1 MSKIN
6 LKIFITLFLLLSV
19 SPIISIAQNDIIKL
33 IKFAKGKSSATVR
46 GAVLRDEIETYIIK
60 VNKGQKMTVK
70 ITAIEKNGS
79 FSIEKPS
86 GDYLQDAGEM
96 DDQTVWSGTVPESG
110 VYKIQVAPTRGN
122 ATYRLTVSVK

>member
-6 LKIFITLFLLLSV
+6 LKLFITLLLLLSV
-19 SPIISIAQNDIIKL
+19 SPIIGIAQNDITKR
-33 IKFAKGKSSATVR
+33 IKFAKGKSSATVK

-86 GDYLQDAGEM
+86 GDYLQNAGEM
-96 DDQTVWSGTVPESG
+96 DDQTIWSGTIPESG
-110 VYKIQVAPTRGN
+110 EYKIQVAPTRGN
-122 ATYRLTVSVK
+122 ATYRLTVSIK